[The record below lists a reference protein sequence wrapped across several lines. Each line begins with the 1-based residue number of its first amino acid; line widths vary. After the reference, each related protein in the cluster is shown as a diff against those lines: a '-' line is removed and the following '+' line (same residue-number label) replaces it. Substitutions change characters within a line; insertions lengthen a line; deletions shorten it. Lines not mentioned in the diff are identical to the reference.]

1 MIKIHY
7 REINNLHR
15 LRISGHAGYA
25 PAGSDIVCAGVSA
38 LTCALVDYLRR
49 NIAGAEALHLASGE
63 RLILCPVSYWTDSV
77 MEMVLTGFSQIAE
90 AYPQCAE
97 VDRTPLAG
105 AKKKNQGTACDLQL
119 FADGTAAAA
128 PQTAP
133 AEANPAG
140 SSHRPATG
148 ESQTPPA
155 AGEDPAE
162 AKRRAFR
169 TLVEGEYKEQ
179 YAELFQNAFNR
190 RFREVKGM
198 ESRLAAQ
205 QGVLELLS
213 RRYNTPE
220 GDLGKL
226 RAAIE
231 AETASYRS
239 HSEADPATRRPDAA
253 AYERRRALQMKRA
266 GQQLTGWLRESADL
280 RSRYP
285 AFDLRAELRD
295 GQFRQLLRS
304 GVGVGDAYQLR
315 HMEEIK
321 ADAARAAGEQMAE
334 RIRSRGLRPRENG
347 ISAQSAVTTG
357 SGVRDLTP
365 AQRREI
371 ARRVQ
376 RGDTIRF

>member
-1 MIKIHY
+1 M
-7 REINNLHR
+7 
-15 LRISGHAGYA
+15 
-25 PAGSDIVCAGVSA
+25 
-38 LTCALVDYLRR
+38 
-49 NIAGAEALHLASGE
+49 NITRTQGA
-63 RLILCPVSYWTDSV
+63 
-77 MEMVLTGFSQIAE
+77 
-90 AYPQCAE
+90 
-97 VDRTPLAG
+97 
-105 AKKKNQGTACDLQL
+105 ACDLQL
-119 FADGTAAAA
+119 FADGPAAAA

-133 AEANPAG
+133 AEAAIPAG
-140 SSHRPATG
+140 SSHRNSTG
-148 ESQTPPA
+148 EAQTTPTT
-155 AGEDPAE
+155 GENTAD
-162 AKRRAFR
+162 AKRREFR
-169 TLVEGEYKEQ
+169 ALVEGEYKEQ

-213 RRYNTPE
+213 RRYHTPE
-220 GDLGKL
+220 GDLARL

-231 AETASYRS
+231 ADTGSA
-239 HSEADPATRRPDAA
+239 RPDAQTE
-253 AYERRRALQMKRA
+253 ERRRALQLQQTGR
-266 GQQLTGWLRESADL
+266 QLTGWLRESAAL

-285 AFDLRAELRD
+285 SFDLRAELKD
-295 GQFRQLLRS
+295 GQFRRLLRS
-304 GVGVGDAYQLR
+304 GIGVAEAYQLR

-321 ADAARAAGEQMAE
+321 AAAARSAGERMAE

-347 ISAQSAVTTG
+347 ISTQSAVTTG

>member
-1 MIKIHY
+1 MY
-7 REINNLHR
+7 MTN
-15 LRISGHAGYA
+15 
-25 PAGSDIVCAGVSA
+25 
-38 LTCALVDYLRR
+38 
-49 NIAGAEALHLASGE
+49 
-63 RLILCPVSYWTDSV
+63 
-77 MEMVLTGFSQIAE
+77 TG
-90 AYPQCAE
+90 
-97 VDRTPLAG
+97 
-105 AKKKNQGTACDLQL
+105 NACDLQH
-119 FADGTAAAA
+119 FADGPAAAA

-133 AEANPAG
+133 AEAVTPAG
-140 SSHRPATG
+140 SSHRPSSG
-148 ESQTPPA
+148 EAQTPPA

-205 QGVLELLS
+205 QDVLTLLS
-213 RRYNTPE
+213 RRYHTPE
-220 GDLGKL
+220 GDLTRL

-231 AETASYRS
+231 ADTASYRS
-239 HSEADPATRRPDAA
+239 HSEADARRPDAA
-253 AYERRRALQMKRA
+253 AYEQRRGRQLQRA

-295 GQFRQLLRS
+295 GRFRQLLRA

-321 ADAARAAGEQMAE
+321 ADAARAASEQMAE

>member
-1 MIKIHY
+1 MSM
-7 REINNLHR
+7 N
-15 LRISGHAGYA
+15 
-25 PAGSDIVCAGVSA
+25 P
-38 LTCALVDYLRR
+38 T
-49 NIAGAEALHLASGE
+49 
-63 RLILCPVSYWTDSV
+63 
-77 MEMVLTGFSQIAE
+77 
-90 AYPQCAE
+90 
-97 VDRTPLAG
+97 
-105 AKKKNQGTACDLQL
+105 QGTACDLQL
-119 FADGTAAAA
+119 FADGPAAAVS
-128 PQTAP
+128 QTAP
-133 AEANPAG
+133 AEVNPAG
-140 SSHRPATG
+140 SSHRTETG
-148 ESQTPPA
+148 ETQTPPA
-155 AGEDPAE
+155 AGEDTTE

-190 RFREVKGM
+190 RFREMKGM

-205 QGVLELLS
+205 QGVLELLF

-231 AETASYRS
+231 ADTGSTDF
-239 HSEADPATRRPDAA
+239 HSAADTVQRRKPAADQRRTMQ
-253 AYERRRALQMKRA
+253 LQRA
-266 GQQLTGWLRESADL
+266 GQQLAGWLRESADL
-280 RSRYP
+280 RSRDP

-295 GQFRQLLRS
+295 GQFRQLLRA

-321 ADAARAAGEQMAE
+321 AAAAQAASQRMAE